1 MFIAISWAPFNTKLN
16 ASFKL
21 EKLNSFGGNPMTTE
35 LGSSLFKSS
44 KYDFASSFKIKY
56 GLAFVLQN
64 YWLFKF
70 T

>member
-1 MFIAISWAPFNTKLN
+1 MSWAPFNIRLN
-16 ASFKL
+16 ASFKS

-35 LGSSLFKSS
+35 LGSSSLISS

-64 YWLFKF
+64 Y
-70 T
+70 